1 MRKAF
6 MLKTAVLLAAC
17 AVAACV
23 LAGCERKKV
32 VLDQISTANFTEPQI
47 GDEIV
52 VLTIRDYGD
61 VTIRLFPEESPTG
74 VENFKTLVE
83 RGYYDELIFH
93 RVIKDFVIQGGDP
106 KGDTTGGD
114 DCWGNGGF
122 VQTIS
127 PNLCHFTGAVAY
139 VTASDKLNKSQ
150 FYIVTGAKVTEDD
163 FALLKDKYGKT
174 FSDPVKEL
182 YYKWGGQPYLDNDYE
197 VFGQV
202 IGGMD
207 ICLAIQNVETN
218 SNDKP
223 KSQVVI
229 EKAVVTTYQGG
240 AQYVN
245 WEGNA
250 PEQTESGEKG

>member
-6 MLKTAVLLAAC
+6 MLKTAALLAAC
-17 AVAACV
+17 AVTACG
-23 LAGCERKKV
+23 LTACERKKV
-32 VLDQISTANFTEPQI
+32 VLDQISTQNFTEPAI

-83 RGYYDELIFH
+83 RGFYDELIFH
-93 RVIKDFVIQGGDP
+93 RVIKDFVIQSGDP
-106 KGDTTGGD
+106 KGDGTGGE
-114 DCWGNGGF
+114 DCWGGGGF
-122 VQTIS
+122 SQTIS

-139 VTASDKLNKSQ
+139 ATATDKLNNSQ
-150 FYIVTGAKVTEDD
+150 FYIVTGTEVTEEN
-163 FALLKDKYGKT
+163 FTFFKDQFGKS

-218 SNDKP
+218 SSDKP
-223 KSQVVI
+223 KSQVI
-229 EKAVVTTYQGG
+229 IDKAVVTTYQGG
-240 AQYVN
+240 AEYVT
-245 WEGNA
+245 WEGKA
-250 PEQTESGEKG
+250 PEQTDSGKEG